1 MQADDPAQRR
11 MLDDSRV
18 DGAKLGDTITE
29 LRRQVASQAAL
40 HRALFVLL
48 REKHDITE
56 ATLLAH
62 FRAALAARANPAAK
76 MCLRCG
82 RAVNL
87 KFQRCMC
94 CDEPQPVASA
104 FELV

>member
-1 MQADDPAQRR
+1 MQEEQRR

-18 DGAKLGDTITE
+18 DGAKLGDTIAE
-29 LRRQVASQAAL
+29 LRRQVSNQGAL
-40 HRALFVLL
+40 LRALFVLL

-56 ATLLAH
+56 ATLLDQ
-62 FRAALAARANPAAK
+62 FRAALAERTNPAAK

-82 RAVNL
+82 RPVNL
-87 KFQRCMC
+87 KFQRCMY

-104 FELV
+104 FELI